1 MKHASRNWRK
11 RSQNKKPLPAEPPP
25 ATPAVWEEAPVARHQ
40 FGATL
45 MELFAELVLKAA
57 TSQRAA
63 AAVLKIVARHLPG
76 LKRIPCAN
84 SGRLW
89 LMRLGLYALRCPK
102 EPANDWAWI
111 MDHTVQLGPWKA
123 LVIVGVR
130 LSAWRAK
137 QAPLEHEDLTLFD
150 VTPMQQSSGEAVAA
164 RLRATMQ
171 ESGVVPAAVLSD
183 EGAELKKATAL
194 LREESPP
201 LWKAPHV
208 HDIKHKAAAI
218 LKKEL
223 HRDKTWQS
231 FVTRTNR
238 TKLQVTLTKLAF
250 LVPPGLKNKAR
261 YMNLDGVVRWGCR
274 ALAFLD
280 CPRDFPGQKLDRSR
294 LRQKLGWLRAYRRPL
309 AAWDALLGVA
319 AAAESYVR
327 RAGYHPAAAEELE
340 KELLAL
346 GRTPACRRMK
356 AGLVAFVAEQSKG
369 LAPGQHLLG
378 SSEVLESLLGKYKRI
393 QGTHS
398 KGGMTGSLLT
408 LGAAVLTKSTA
419 MVQTAMAAVPVAAV
433 GQWVREKLG
442 LTIPA
447 QQALAFPRNK
457 NALKT
462 SVRPQFS
469 F

>member
-1 MKHASRNWRK
+1 MA
-11 RSQNKKPLPAEPPP
+11 
-25 ATPAVWEEAPVARHQ
+25 
-40 FGATL
+40 
-45 MELFAELVLKAA
+45 LFAELVLTAA

-63 AAVLKIVARHLPG
+63 AAALEVVARYLPG

-89 LMRLGLYALRCPK
+89 LMRLGLYALRRPK
-102 EPANDWAWI
+102 EPADDWAWI

-150 VTPMQQSSGEAVAA
+150 VTPMQHSSGEVVAA

-171 ESGVVPAAVLSD
+171 DSGIVPAAVLSD

-194 LREESPP
+194 LGEELPQ
-201 LWKAPHV
+201 LWKSPHV
-208 HDIKHKAAAI
+208 HDVKHKAAAI

-238 TKLQVTLTKLAF
+238 TKLQVTLTELAF

-261 YMNLDGVVRWGCR
+261 YMNLESVVRWGCR
-274 ALAFLD
+274 VLAFLD
-280 CPRDFPGQKLDRSR
+280 HPRDFPGQKLDRSR
-294 LRQKLGWLRAYRRPL
+294 LRRKLAWLREYRRPL
-309 AAWDALLGVA
+309 AAWAQLLEIA
-319 AAAESYVR
+319 EAAESYVR
-327 RAGYHPAAAEELE
+327 REGYHPAAADELE
-340 KELLAL
+340 KELLGL
-346 GRTPACRRMK
+346 GRTSACRRMK
-356 AGLVAFVAEQSKG
+356 GGLVAFVAEQSKG
-369 LAPGQHLLG
+369 LASGQHLLG

-408 LGAAVLTKSTA
+408 LGAAVLEKSPAVVQAA
-419 MVQTAMAAVPVAAV
+419 MVTVPVAAV

-442 LTIPA
+442 LTMPA
-447 QQALAFPRNK
+447 QHALAFPRNK
-457 NALKT
+457 NSLKKAL
-462 SVRPQFS
+462 RPQLCF
-469 F
+469 